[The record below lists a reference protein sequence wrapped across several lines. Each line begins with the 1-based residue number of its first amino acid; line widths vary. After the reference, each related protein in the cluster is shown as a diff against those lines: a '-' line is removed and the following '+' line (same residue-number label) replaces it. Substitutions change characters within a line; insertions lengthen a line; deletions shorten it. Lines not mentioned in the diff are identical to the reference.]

1 MKRILLVGAGHAHA
15 VLLASLAEKPLFGA
29 SITLVSPN
37 ARQIYSAMLPGVIAG
52 HYRLEQAQFDVAML
66 AELAYAEFVESSLRR
81 FDVTARRAVLQDF
94 REVSYD
100 LVSFNVGSVTDTS
113 VPGSAEHAL
122 PVKPFEG
129 LVKNLRR
136 ASHVAVAGG
145 GAAGAE
151 LAMAIRHRGTEATL
165 YAERDPFPEKLAWRV
180 ARALRRRKVDYR
192 PGMRV
197 DAVEPG
203 PVAVAGS
210 SRQAFDLV
218 LWATG
223 PAPLPWLRSSG
234 LALDEHGFVKVDAT
248 LRSVSHPEVL
258 AVGDCAALGEAKSG
272 VHAVRQG
279 ATLSINLRN
288 LVEGK
293 PLVAY
298 QPEPKALLLLSCGS
312 RYAIATRGAWSA
324 EGRWAWWWKNW
335 IDRRWLRRLDA
346 PKRPAR

>member
-15 VLLASLAEKPLFGA
+15 VLLASLAEKPLYGA
-29 SITLVSPN
+29 TLTLVSPFR
-37 ARQIYSAMLPGVIAG
+37 RQIYSGMLPGVIAG
-52 HYRLEQAQFDVAML
+52 HYRLEEAQLDAAVL
-66 AELAYAEFVESSLRR
+66 AARAYAEFVESTVQEL
-81 FDVTARRAVLQDF
+81 DLAARCAMLQDRSEIRYDF
-94 REVSYD
+94 VS
-100 LVSFNVGSVTDTS
+100 LNAGSLTDTS

-151 LAMAIRHRGTEATL
+151 LAMAIRHRGAEVTL
-165 YAERDPFPEKLAWRV
+165 YSERDAFPKKLAWRV
-180 ARALRRRKVDYR
+180 ERALRLRKVDLR

-203 PVAVAGS
+203 PVVVAGS

-223 PAPLPWLRSSG
+223 AAPLPWLRSAG
-234 LALDEHGFVKVDAT
+234 LALDDQGFVRVDAT
-248 LRSVSHPEVL
+248 LRSSSHPEVF

-288 LVEGK
+288 LVQAK

-298 QPEPKALLLLSCGS
+298 RSKPKALLLLSCGS

-335 IDRRWLRRLDA
+335 IDRRWLRRLNG
-346 PKRPAR
+346 PKRGAR